1 MRTNILKIS
10 IAAIMTFSFVIQ
22 GCGSKLPDIE
32 NHILDND
39 YREDAKV
46 FRTLYSSEV
55 LELNYMKTISAIDTV
70 ISANVID
77 ALVDFDCNG
86 NIIPGLAKSW
96 ESNKDSTKWTFYLR
110 DGITWVNYKGEYY
123 ADVTADDFVAA
134 AEYVNNASNSSDSQ
148 YMYSTGSVVEGAQEY
163 YEYTKY
169 LLSPE
174 SYEEAPPQ
182 VKPSDIGVKA
192 VNDKTVVFTI
202 KRPCPFFPS
211 VLTYPSYFPI
221 CRKYLAEVGSM
232 FARNHKNILYN
243 GAYILSYFQPLEKQI
258 LVKNPSYW
266 DADNVHI
273 DRVEN
278 YYDTEAAVIAPEQY
292 MDGII
297 DKAAIPSDKLEE
309 YLKDPKM
316 KEEIHRSRPDLSFSY
331 FYAFNFMPNIDPSFE
346 PDNWKKAVVNENFRK
361 AVMSCVDKVKIASI
375 YEPYSP
381 ESLVNYTLTPVGAIG
396 YEGKDY
402 TEYADLLK
410 CAKKYGYDSGAALRY
425 KATAKRELEKE
436 NVTFPIKMLMPYNPL
451 IEGWKDETLMVA
463 KAIED
468 ILGEDFIDVIIEVG
482 GDSGYLT
489 NVRRSG
495 KYAFMRCRW
504 GADYDDP
511 YAWTEPFMDGSRY
524 MFWNMSKDEGIR
536 TIYNEWHKKIDAASE
551 ITTDINDRMKTFAEA
566 EKLLIENTIIVPLCI
581 MNTEG
586 YIMSKINELEG
597 EYASYGIVTQRFKY
611 CKLYEKSM
619 NMKEF
624 EKKYAKWLGLGTE

>member
-1 MRTNILKIS
+1 MRNNIMKIS
-10 IAAIMTFSFVIQ
+10 IAAILTFSMLIA
-22 GCGSKLPDIE
+22 GCGSKLPDLE

-39 YREDAKV
+39 YRADAKV

-86 NIIPGLAKSW
+86 NIIPGLAKKW
-96 ESNKDSTKWTFYLR
+96 ESNEDSTEWTFYLR
-110 DGITWVNYKGEYY
+110 DDITWVNYKGEYY
-123 ADVTADDFVAA
+123 ADVIADDFVAA
-134 AEYVNNASNSSDSQ
+134 AEYVNNAANSSDSQ
-148 YMYSTGSVVEGAQEY
+148 YMYSTGSVVKGAQDY

-169 LLSPE
+169 LLAPE
-174 SYEEAPPQ
+174 SYGKAP
-182 VKPSDIGVKA
+182 KETKASDIGVKA
-192 VNDKTVVFTI
+192 VGDKIVVYSLE
-202 KRPCPFFPS
+202 RPCPFFPS

-221 CRKYLAEVGSM
+221 CRKYLEDVGTM
-232 FARNHKNILYN
+232 FAKNHKNILYN

-266 DADNVHI
+266 DTENVHI
-273 DRVEN
+273 DRIEN
-278 YYDTEAAVIAPEQY
+278 FYDNEAAIIAPEQY
-292 MDGII
+292 MEGII
-297 DKAAIPSDKLEE
+297 DEAVIPSDRLEK
-309 YLKDPKM
+309 YLQDPKM

-331 FYAFNFMPNIDPSFE
+331 FYAFNFVPNIDPSHE
-346 PDNWKKAVVNENFRK
+346 PDNWKKAVVNDNFRK
-361 AVMSCVDKVKIASI
+361 AIMSCIDKIKIASI

-381 ESLVNYTLTPVGAIG
+381 ESLVSYTLTPAGAIV
-396 YEGKDY
+396 YDGKDY
-402 TEYADLLK
+402 TEYAELLK
-410 CAKKYGYDSGAALRY
+410 YSKRFGYDPDAAVRY
-425 KATAKRELEKE
+425 KNAAISELKKSG
-436 NVTFPIKMLMPYNPL
+436 VSFPVKMLMPYNPL

-463 KAIED
+463 KSIEE

-489 NVRRSG
+489 GVRRSG

-511 YAWTEPFMDGSRY
+511 YTWTEPFMDGSRY
-524 MFWNMSKDEGIR
+524 MFWNMSDDKEIKNVR
-536 TIYNEWHKKIDAASE
+536 TKWQKTVDAASE
-551 ITTDINDRMKTFAEA
+551 ISTDIDGRLKTFAEA

-581 MNTEG
+581 MNGEG
-586 YIMSKINELEG
+586 YVMSKINELEG
-597 EYASYGIVTQRFKY
+597 EYASYGIVTQRYKF

-624 EKKYAKWLGLGTE
+624 EKEYEKWLGRGKD